1 MKRIAAILLAL
12 GLAACATNDLETGPD
27 GKPCIDPDSLSH
39 RQYSGGIFSHTE
51 TSVKLSFSQAGY
63 TSDEARLS
71 LTPYL
76 LDPVAEAL
84 RKYAAVHPKAVTPA
98 EGGLKKVNVWVDT
111 ARSTPQQPVLAPAP
125 DQGWFLVEPN
135 LLEKGAVGGFFVEC
149 PAQANGAECI
159 RHHNIAGRDVEIGMT
174 EADLQHWADSDKA
187 LRTAV
192 QSLLAPCM
200 P

>member
-1 MKRIAAILLAL
+1 ML
-12 GLAACATNDLETGPD
+12 GLIACTHDLVETGPD
-27 GKPCIDPDSLSH
+27 GNPCLDAGSLSH
-39 RQYSGGIFSHTE
+39 RQYSRQGLSRTE

-84 RKYAAVHPKAVTPA
+84 RKYAAAHPTAVTPA
-98 EGGLKKVNVWVDT
+98 EGGLKKVNAWVDA

-125 DQGWFLVEPN
+125 DQGWFLVEPH
-135 LLEKGAVGGFFVEC
+135 LLDKGAEGGFFVEC

-159 RHHNIAGRDVEIGMT
+159 RHHNIAGRGVEIGIT